1 MKKTDFLAKFI
12 DGVFVKEYLTDYQ
25 TEVFFGSRD
34 LDYYET
40 DTYIAARVY
49 ETGTHPKIENCPEII
64 DLSKVSVYSEPVL
77 DTENRRAVSTLNILD
92 RTENDPYDEEAMW
105 EYIRNVRDKY
115 LVNSDTESKIIY
127 PDIWNSLPD
136 AKKTA
141 WLNYRTLLRDIP
153 QTYSKPHLIVWPSK
167 PE

>member
-1 MKKTDFLAKFI
+1 MEKTEFIAKFV
-12 DGVFVKEYLTDYQ
+12 DGVFVNEYFTEYQ
-25 TEVFFGSRD
+25 AEVFFGSKD
-34 LDYYET
+34 LNYHEADG
-40 DTYIAARVY
+40 YIAARVY
-49 ETGTHPKIENCPEII
+49 KTGTHPTVEHCPELPN
-64 DLSKVSVYSEPVL
+64 LSKVSVYSEPVL
-77 DTENRRAVSTLNILD
+77 DTESRRAVSTLNILD
-92 RTENDPYDEEAMW
+92 RTDNDPYDEEAMW
-105 EYIRNVRDKY
+105 RIIRNVRNKY

-127 PDIWNSLPD
+127 PDIWDNLTD

>member
-1 MKKTDFLAKFI
+1 MEKTEFIAKFI
-12 DGVFVKEYLTDYQ
+12 NGVFAKEYFTEYQ
-25 TEVFFGSRD
+25 AEVFFGSKD
-34 LDYYET
+34 LDYHEA
-40 DTYIAARVY
+40 DGYIAARVY
-49 ETGTHPKIENCPEII
+49 KTGTHPKMDNCLELL

-105 EYIRNVRDKY
+105 KVIRNVRNKY
-115 LVNSDTESKIIY
+115 LADSDTESKISY
-127 PDIWNSLPD
+127 PDIWSSLTE